1 MKLRFSGATI
11 TGFVDDVQVLTVTN
25 TLFASG
31 MAGLVTG
38 GENNVRNTAL
48 FDNLIVNTVGG
59 PKPQPTVFAQDANPL
74 YKP

>member
-1 MKLRFSGATI
+1 MKLRFSGAAI
-11 TGFVDDVQVLTVTN
+11 TGFVDDVQVLSVTN
-25 TLFASG
+25 NQYAAG

-38 GENNVRNTAL
+38 GENNARNTAL

-59 PKPQPTVFAQDANPL
+59 PKPQPTVFPQDANPL